1 MKGQSSNSRRVVAA
15 PTPSHPDLRSTVL
28 NVHCAEDEDV
38 EWTWTET
45 PHGRFVSGYRLVVRK
60 RRIDAK

>member
-1 MKGQSSNSRRVVAA
+1 MTGQTFNPRRIVPA
-15 PTPSHPDLRSTVL
+15 PAPSHPDLRSTVL

-45 PHGRFVSGYRLVVRK
+45 TEGRYVSGYNLVARK
-60 RRIDAK
+60 RA

>member
-1 MKGQSSNSRRVVAA
+1 MTGQAFNPRRIVPA
-15 PTPSHPDLRSTVL
+15 PAPSHPDLRSTVL

-45 PHGRFVSGYRLVVRK
+45 TEGRYVSGYNLVARK
-60 RRIDAK
+60 RA

>member
-1 MKGQSSNSRRVVAA
+1 MTGESFNTRRIVPA
-15 PTPSHPDLRSTVL
+15 PAPSHPDLRSTVL

-45 PHGRFVSGYRLVVRK
+45 SEGRYVSGYNLVARK
-60 RRIDAK
+60 RSA